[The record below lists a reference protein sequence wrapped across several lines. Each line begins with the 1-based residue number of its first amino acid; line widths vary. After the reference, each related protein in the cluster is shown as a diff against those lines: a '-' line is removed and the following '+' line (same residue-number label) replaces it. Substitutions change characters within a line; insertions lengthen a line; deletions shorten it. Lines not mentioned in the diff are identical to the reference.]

1 MNIFSLRYKHSI
13 SIELKNGARHL
24 KEHPKISKFTKFDGY
39 WFKPKG
45 MVHLV
50 WIGGTG
56 VLQSILSS
64 LILKVTMP
72 LGLNQIT
79 IKFGKFTNFWMLFQM
94 TCPIFNL
101 IDIESSYQEKIRSYP
116 VPCSFRTW
124 PIKLFVVSPF

>member
-1 MNIFSLRYKHSI
+1 
-13 SIELKNGARHL
+13 
-24 KEHPKISKFTKFDGY
+24 
-39 WFKPKG
+39 

-64 LILKVTMP
+64 LILKVYHAFAFNP
-72 LGLNQIT
+72 IT
-79 IKFGKFTNFWMLFQM
+79 IKFGEFTNFWMLFQM

-101 IDIESSYQEKIRSYP
+101 IDIEHSYQEKICSYS

-124 PIKLFVVSPF
+124 PIGHIRILGIGLELASMEANAGEYN